1 MSIWSL
7 YPQICFIIWFHF
19 FSNAGVNTIS
29 SAGISVRSKKFKSSQ
44 RDINLIMSHINS
56 TPRQSLGGLSPMA
69 LAKIMLPHE
78 LLNFFDLTEIQADEI
93 VLTPALLKK

>member
-1 MSIWSL
+1 MCSCQKPNCEKNHEYIRK
-7 YPQICFIIWFHF
+7 ICTKGTSFD
-19 FSNAGVNTIS
+19 NY
-29 SAGISVRSKKFKSSQ
+29 SQ

-78 LLNFFDLTEIQADEI
+78 LLNFFDLTEIPADEI